1 MPELEWMLPA
11 IVFVPFVA
19 AALAMVLGPTTGRRT
34 GLLMV
39 GAAAWAFL
47 GCLYL
52 FTHRGT
58 GEPVE
63 FAYNWIAD
71 LNIRFCLRAD
81 SFGLFFALLV
91 SGIGTLVGIYSLA
104 YIPKLA
110 PRRLGQYYC
119 ALIAFM
125 GAMLGVSLSDD
136 LILLFVF
143 WEITSIT
150 SFILIGFWYE
160 KDEARKG
167 AMTALQVTVLGG
179 LGMMVGFVMVGVITG
194 TFSINE
200 LAHDPE
206 VQARLTG
213 SPYFAV
219 ALLLILCGAFT
230 KSAQWPFHFWL
241 PNAMVAPTPVSTYLH
256 AATMVKAGI
265 FLMGRLL
272 PAFSEAVP
280 WSPVLTTVGLI
291 TFSWAAFQ
299 ALKETDLKAILARAT
314 LSTLGLVTMLY
325 GLKAANQD
333 ALQIWSH
340 GAYKGGLFLV
350 AGIVEHATHTRDI
363 RKLGGLKKYMP
374 VTFWVCVL
382 AALSMAG
389 LPPFFG
395 FLAKEALYAE
405 LLRSEVLHHLPYAIQ
420 WLFIGVCVAANAFIF
435 ATAFK
440 LIIGVFLGK
449 PGEAVEHA
457 HRAEKGLW
465 IPAAVLAGMALV
477 VGVLGFTHI
486 PQDMVSAF
494 SSNGGEGLG
503 HVGLVPD
510 LDHLGPLL
518 LSVVT
523 IVTGVLPYRK
533 RVAVNRAQYA
543 LDAVLP
549 TMQSIWDRFIDA
561 VTWAAVTFSSRWQ
574 NGSLRWYFSI
584 ILVFTVG
591 ISSYALWRSGL
602 SLRQAHVNLEQMQW
616 HGVALCVLLAVAAVS
631 VVRSRTR
638 LGASIA
644 LTATGFLTAL
654 LFVTYRSPDILLTQ
668 ILIETV
674 STIFI
679 LLILFFM
686 PPFTRDA
693 LSAAGRLVN
702 VAIAVAVGLTMFTF
716 VLLSTSDQFRQTA
729 NLAGAYLSKAYA
741 EAAGQNAVNVIIVD
755 FRAIDTTGEITV
767 LVIVGLCVFS
777 ILRARRRRSP

>member
-1 MPELEWMLPA
+1 MPGPQWILPA

-19 AALAMVLGPTTGRRT
+19 AAMAMVLGPKTGRRT
-34 GLLMV
+34 GVLMV
-39 GAAAWAFL
+39 IAAAWSFAASL
-47 GCLYL
+47 WL
-52 FTHRGT
+52 FINTGH
-58 GEPVE
+58 GEPAVL
-63 FAYNWIAD
+63 AYPWVKA
-71 LNIRFCLRAD
+71 LNIQFCLRGDA
-81 SFGLFFALLV
+81 FGLFFALLV
-91 SGIGTLVGIYSLA
+91 SGIGTLVGIYSLS
-104 YIPKLA
+104 YIPKLD

-136 LILLFVF
+136 LIMLFVF

-160 KDEARKG
+160 KDNARAG
-167 AMTALQVTVLGG
+167 AMTALQVTVMGG
-179 LGMMVGFVMVGVITG
+179 LAMMVGFVLIGVITG
-194 TFSINE
+194 TFSIEQLTTNE
-200 LAHDPE
+200 EVKATLA
-206 VQARLTG
+206 A
-213 SPYFAV
+213 SPAFAV
-219 ALLLILCGAFT
+219 ALILILGGALT

-241 PNAMVAPTPVSTYLH
+241 PAAMVAPTPVSTYLH

-272 PAFSEAVP
+272 PAFGSAVP

-291 TFSWAAFQ
+291 TFVWCACQ
-299 ALKETDLKAILARAT
+299 AMKETDLKAILARAT

-363 RKLGGLKKYMP
+363 RELGGLKKYMP
-374 VTFWVCVL
+374 VTFWICVL

-395 FLAKEALYAE
+395 FLAKEALYTE
-405 LLRSEVLHHLPYAIQ
+405 LLNSEVLSHLPTVGQ
-420 WLFIGVCVAANAFIF
+420 WAFIGLCMLANAFIF
-435 ATAFK
+435 ATSFK

-449 PGEAVEHA
+449 PTEAATHA

-465 IPAAVLAGMALV
+465 VPAAVLAGIALV

-486 PQDMVSAF
+486 PQNLVSGF
-494 SSNGGEGLG
+494 SSHGGGEHPL
-503 HVGLVPD
+503 HVSLIPS
-510 LDHLGPLL
+510 LSHPGPLI
-518 LSVVT
+518 LSVIT
-523 IVTGVLPYRK
+523 IAMGIVLYRS
-533 RVAVNRAQYA
+533 RLAVNRVQYA
-543 LDAVLP
+543 LDDRLP
-549 TMQSIWDRFIDA
+549 TMQSIWDRFING
-561 VTWAAVTFSSRWQ
+561 VTWAAVTYSSRWQ

-584 ILVFTVG
+584 ILVFVVG
-591 ISSYALWRSGL
+591 ITAYTMWSSGL
-602 SLRQAHVNLEQMQW
+602 SINQAQVDLTDMQW
-616 HGVALCVLLAVAAVS
+616 HGVALCVLLTVAAAA
-631 VVRSRTR
+631 VVRSKTR

-686 PPFTRDA
+686 PPFKPDRT
-693 LSAAGRLVN
+693 SPAGKLVN
-702 VAIAVAVGLTMFTF
+702 MAIAAAVGLTMFSLI
-716 VLLSTSDQFRQTA
+716 LLSTSDSFRQKA
-729 NLAGAYLSKAYA
+729 NLAADYLSRSLS
-741 EAAGQNAVNVIIVD
+741 EAGGSNAVNVIIVD

-777 ILRARRRRSP
+777 MLRARRRSA